1 MALYKFEHSETSTA
15 PADVI
20 WPLWADTARWP
31 EWDAGV
37 RSVVLD
43 GPFAAG
49 TSGTMTMD
57 GMPPIPFTLTEV
69 TAGRSFTDE
78 TRLPDAHLRFEHVLT
93 DVDGGTRITCRVTID
108 GPDGFGPQV
117 TSDTPD
123 AVRALARLAEATLPG
138 ARVAEPPP
146 RGEVPDV
153 RASSR
158 V

>member
-1 MALYKFEHSETSTA
+1 MTLYEYEHSETSTA
-15 PADVI
+15 PADAI

-37 RSVVLD
+37 RSVVLE
-43 GPFAAG
+43 GPFAVG
-49 TSGTMTMD
+49 TAGTMTMD

-69 TAGRSFTDE
+69 TEGRSFTDE

-93 DVDGGTRITCRVTID
+93 DVEGGTRITYRVTID
-108 GPDGFGPQV
+108 GPEGFGPQV

-123 AVRALARLAEATLPG
+123 AMRALARLAEAATSG
-138 ARVAEPPP
+138 ASP
-146 RGEVPDV
+146 RAGGSATRNPR
-153 RASSR
+153 RAGSR

>member
-1 MALYKFEHSETSTA
+1 MTLYEYEHSEISAA
-15 PADVI
+15 PAAAI
-20 WPLWADTARWP
+20 WPLWADTGRWP

-43 GPFAAG
+43 GSFTVG

-69 TAGRSFTDE
+69 TEGRSFTDE
-78 TRLPDAHLRFEHVLT
+78 TRLPDAHLRFEHVLA
-93 DVDGGTRITCRVTID
+93 DVDGGTRIIYRVTID

-117 TSDTPD
+117 TEDTPD
-123 AVRALARLAEATLPG
+123 AMRALARLAEATLSG
-138 ARVAEPPP
+138 DRVPEPP
-146 RGEVPDV
+146 DV
-153 RASSR
+153 TASSR

>member
-1 MALYKFEHSETSTA
+1 MTLYEYEHSETSTA
-15 PADVI
+15 PAHAI

-43 GPFAAG
+43 GPFAVG

-57 GMPPIPFTLTEV
+57 DMPPIPFTLTEV
-69 TAGRSFTDE
+69 TEGRSFTDE
-78 TRLPDAHLRFEHVLT
+78 TRLPDAHLRFEHVLA
-93 DVDGGTRITCRVTID
+93 DVDGGTRITYRVTID
-108 GPDGFGPQV
+108 GPEGFGPQV

-123 AVRALARLAEATLPG
+123 AMRALARLAEATLSGGAGGGAPAPG
-138 ARVAEPPP
+138 EA
-146 RGEVPDV
+146 PDV